1 MIDMLIKN
9 IIFEDIVN
17 YKKTSMFIA
26 FGKCSFKCDEL
37 NGCHVCQ
44 NSLLLSQPDINIEN
58 KEIIRRYMGNKLTH
72 AVVCAG
78 LEPLDQFAELISF
91 IKDFR
96 EVSDD
101 DIVIYTGYTESEVRL
116 MGQYDVLR
124 QHKNIVIKFGRF
136 IINQPSH
143 YDEVLGVEL
152 ASPNQYAER
161 IS

>member
-1 MIDMLIKN
+1 MTIKSLLD
-9 IIFEDIVN
+9 EDFVQ
-17 YKKTSMFIA
+17 YKKPTMTISTSR
-26 FGKCSFKCDEL
+26 CSFKCDEL

-44 NSLLLSQPDINIEN
+44 NSELIFLPDI
-58 KEIIRRYMGNKLTH
+58 EISNEELIKRYINNPITEAL
-72 AVVCAG
+72 CFSG
-78 LEPLDQFAELISF
+78 LEPLDQFVELISF

-116 MGQYDVLR
+116 MGQYDLLR
-124 QHKNIVIKFGRF
+124 QYKNIVIKFGRF
-136 IINQPSH
+136 IMNQPSH